1 MYKKRKRSLGNLVTK
16 AIKWVLKQTISQKHK
31 KHSKEQKKLIYKAY
45 HANCSHIYCII
56 IMSTVKIKNE
66 AQFSRNLALE
76 LFKQA
81 IIYNLS

>member
-1 MYKKRKRSLGNLVTK
+1 MGFKADYFSKTQKAFKR
-16 AIKWVLKQTISQKHK
+16 A
-31 KHSKEQKKLIYKAY
+31 KKLIYKAY